1 MSFNYVD
8 MGSGFGKK
16 SERRAMDSEASGS
29 GKKSDRRAMDSE
41 DVEVIV
47 AAMNMNEDISDSQYE
62 YDEQF
67 IPTVETDS
75 QECTNI
81 EGINIHTAEK
91 I

>member
-41 DVEVIV
+41 DG
-47 AAMNMNEDISDSQYE
+47 N
-62 YDEQF
+62 
-67 IPTVETDS
+67 
-75 QECTNI
+75 
-81 EGINIHTAEK
+81 
-91 I
+91 